1 MQAERFFAFNLTGE
15 HKKEDME
22 FCCIICFPWEIL
34 TLKEH
39 GRWKM
44 DSIWSKTS
52 KQKKRP
58 SLEGDIQTD
67 VAVIGGGITGILTAW
82 HLEQAGIRTVI
93 LEADQIGGG
102 QTKNTTA
109 KITSQHGMFCNRFL
123 EKKGE
128 EKAKNYVQ
136 ANQDAVEEYKRIV
149 REEGIDC
156 DLTECDSYVYSSDKE
171 KLRKET
177 EAARKL
183 GINASFVEHIEI
195 PVSCAGAVTTD

>member
-1 MQAERFFAFNLTGE
+1 
-15 HKKEDME
+15 
-22 FCCIICFPWEIL
+22 
-34 TLKEH
+34 
-39 GRWKM
+39 M
-44 DSIWSKTS
+44 DSIWSKTC
-52 KQKKRP
+52 KRKKRP
-58 SLEGDIQTD
+58 ALSGEIRAD

-82 HLEQAGIRTVI
+82 QLEQAGIRTVI

-128 EKAKNYVQ
+128 EKARNYVQ
-136 ANQDAVEEYKRIV
+136 ANQEAVKEYKRIV